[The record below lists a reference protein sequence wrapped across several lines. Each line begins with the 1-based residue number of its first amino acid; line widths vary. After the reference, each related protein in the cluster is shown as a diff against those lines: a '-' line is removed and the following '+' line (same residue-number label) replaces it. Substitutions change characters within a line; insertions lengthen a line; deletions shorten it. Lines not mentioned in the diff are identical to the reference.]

1 MDGYVG
7 GVAGRMQA
15 PSLEEGRGGETLP
28 RASSADAPL
37 SHLPHSL
44 SLSLFPIAFAAP
56 IDLAGQTIT
65 ELELLEPTIQEAATD
80 GKLAAALGA
89 AEAKEVIAEAVSL
102 EEEADALEVKM
113 DATVGA
119 DTGALDAAAVP
130 LKARVDQLARL
141 VALVGGN

>member
-1 MDGYVG
+1 MG
-7 GVAGRMQA
+7 GG
-15 PSLEEGRGGETLP
+15 GWRGGCKPLGGGERRQDPPTGP
-28 RASSADAPL
+28 HQRDAPL
-37 SHLPHSL
+37 SHLPHSR

-119 DTGALDAAAVP
+119 DTDALDAAAVP

>member
-1 MDGYVG
+1 
-7 GVAGRMQA
+7 MQA
-15 PSLEEGRGGETLP
+15 PWRRGEEARPSHG
-28 RASSADAPL
+28 ASSAGRAPL
-37 SHLPHSL
+37 SPPSLSL

-119 DTGALDAAAVP
+119 DTDALDAAAVP